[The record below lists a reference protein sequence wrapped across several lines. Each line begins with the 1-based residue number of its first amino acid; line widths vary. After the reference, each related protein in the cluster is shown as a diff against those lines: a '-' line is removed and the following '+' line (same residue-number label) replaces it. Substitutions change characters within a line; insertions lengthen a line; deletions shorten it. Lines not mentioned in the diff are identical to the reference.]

1 MTSNIGADKITNK
14 RKLGFSSE
22 NESQEEEKVLL
33 AELKKEFRA
42 EFINRIDSIVVFRK
56 LDNNDLIKITNILLE
71 EVSKRLLQRKISII
85 ISENVKEFIVNNEID
100 LNYGARQL
108 ERKIKELIEDRVA
121 NEILSGRLKE
131 GDIIEFYME
140 DNNIKYKIFTK

>member
-14 RKLGFSSE
+14 RKLGFSSG